1 MWEDLQERAK
11 DTDTNAKLAGEMS
24 YNEVR
29 DSTSDAMG
37 SESEGAVF
45 DKTIESY
52 EKLRQ
57 MAESYIT
64 QAVKYSFPVSFK
76 HYITKPQ
83 WCTIGDAS
91 SSSYPSARTAEL
103 DGPLRVCVSAAFC
116 LYVLI

>member
-11 DTDTNAKLAGEMS
+11 DTDSSANLAGEMS

-37 SESEGAVF
+37 SELEGAVF
-45 DKTIESY
+45 DKTIDSF

-64 QAVKYSFPVSFK
+64 QAIKYSFPVSFK
-76 HYITKPQ
+76 QYITKPQ

-91 SSSYPSARTAEL
+91 SSKFPGSFSAIHTN
-103 DGPLRVCVSAAFC
+103 P
-116 LYVLI
+116 